1 MSVGELFAR
10 DVIFSLLHASCKMT
24 APQASA
30 TSISLRSDYDYGSI
44 ISKAAQSLGYSE
56 LKKEQHE
63 AVMKFV
69 TGNDVFISLPT
80 GFGKSLCYIILPRVF
95 DLILGIGKKSIVL
108 VVSPLVALMK
118 DQVAATT
125 KMGLSAAYISDSE
138 LNTAATKHAAKKG
151 EYQVL
156 FVSPESLFL
165 SPEWRNMLSSNHYRS
180 HLVGFIIDEAHC
192 IKKW

>member
-1 MSVGELFAR
+1 
-10 DVIFSLLHASCKMT
+10 MT

-80 GFGKSLCYIILPRVF
+80 GFGKSLCRATQM
-95 DLILGIGKKSIVL
+95 
-108 VVSPLVALMK
+108 SPSLLLRRNRNISAA
-118 DQVAATT
+118 AATVRH
-125 KMGLSAAYISDSE
+125 GDL
-138 LNTAATKHAAKKG
+138 LHADWTN
-151 EYQVL
+151 Y
-156 FVSPESLFL
+156 
-165 SPEWRNMLSSNHYRS
+165 
-180 HLVGFIIDEAHC
+180 C
-192 IKKW
+192 